1 MILNWDGRTEK
12 EVLLQ
17 CDRNVPSSCVVEG
30 DISIDLKKKI
40 QNEFIDKKKKNELIQ
55 AEIKFCAETW
65 WTR

>member
-30 DISIDLKKKI
+30 DISIDLKKKKI
-40 QNEFIDKKKKNELIQ
+40 QNEFIDKKKK
-55 AEIKFCAETW
+55 KK
-65 WTR
+65 